1 VRPRNPRHE
10 TGGEAVTKYL
20 RAVGAF
26 AACWLA
32 AWLCGYDFDERNA
45 MVAYWFVVSIAASA
59 LAFSY
64 PGDDE

>member
-1 VRPRNPRHE
+1 
-10 TGGEAVTKYL
+10 VTKYL